1 MEGARLIMGR
11 MADVNRLEDG
21 RLEYSYGEDVF
32 EPRPIHVA
40 EIWTDQDALDR
51 HFAASHLAG

>member
-1 MEGARLIMGR
+1 